1 MTTQQFI
8 AQHANDDPRQLALQA
23 QRYPDVDMP
32 YALNQIQGRQAA
44 RRKLPQWAA
53 TDGMVYP
60 PHLSMEQCSSEPAAI
75 YKAGV
80 AQAWIRHLQHADD
93 SPATSLT
100 DLTGGFGVDFSY
112 VARCFDSATYVE
124 RSAELC
130 KIASSN
136 MPLLGL
142 THAHVECADAE
153 QYIDTM
159 REQTM
164 IFVDPARRDNH
175 GGKTVLIADCT
186 PDVATLLPK
195 LMAHAKVLMIKLSP
209 MLDWHHAVASLQ
221 GMVRQVHIVSVG
233 GECKELL
240 LVLAQPQA
248 AADADGVQV
257 VCADVAA
264 RADDQGNYA
273 TTTFCYRHQ
282 PDAIAAAPPIAIDD
296 LSGYAYIYEPNASIM
311 KAGCF
316 GELAHAYG
324 VSAVSHNSH
333 LFVSQQ
339 EVKHFPGRAFSIS
352 TVTTLN
358 RKQLRTAMAGISK
371 ANVAVRN
378 FPLSAV
384 ELRKRL
390 KLADGG
396 THYIFG
402 TTTNNGEHVL
412 IVGQKA

>member
-1 MTTQQFI
+1 
-8 AQHANDDPRQLALQA
+8 
-23 QRYPDVDMP
+23 
-32 YALNQIQGRQAA
+32 
-44 RRKLPQWAA
+44 
-53 TDGMVYP
+53 
-60 PHLSMEQCSSEPAAI
+60 
-75 YKAGV
+75 
-80 AQAWIRHLQHADD
+80 
-93 SPATSLT
+93 
-100 DLTGGFGVDFSY
+100 
-112 VARCFDSATYVE
+112 
-124 RSAELC
+124 
-130 KIASSN
+130 
-136 MPLLGL
+136 
-142 THAHVECADAE
+142 
-153 QYIDTM
+153 
-159 REQTM
+159 
-164 IFVDPARRDNH
+164 
-175 GGKTVLIADCT
+175 
-186 PDVATLLPK
+186 
-195 LMAHAKVLMIKLSP
+195 
-209 MLDWHHAVASLQ
+209 
-221 GMVRQVHIVSVG
+221 MVRQVHIVSVG

-282 PDAIAAAPPIAIDD
+282 QDAIAATPPIAIDD

-339 EVKHFPGRAFSIS
+339 EVNHFPGRAFSIS